1 MASSDDPKKPGARR
15 STVKPVRPGRDAVAG
30 RPVAERDGYV
40 TWELPEELLQV
51 LMEIGAHAF
60 SKTGDDK
67 VWSLNGDPV
76 YQALQRLVNGD
87 DARGWMG
94 HATELGLLPSPP
106 TAEAVARF
114 FRDTPGLDR
123 ARIGEFLS
131 EPDVANPGKFAFNGA
146 VRAAYA

>member
-30 RPVAERDGYV
+30 RPVAARDGYV
-40 TWELPEELLQV
+40 TWEIPEELLQV

-87 DARGWMG
+87 DAR
-94 HATELGLLPSPP
+94 AKDLYERLEKAYTRYAAPDRPPLGVFVLP
-106 TAEAVARF
+106 
-114 FRDTPGLDR
+114 
-123 ARIGEFLS
+123 
-131 EPDVANPGKFAFNGA
+131 
-146 VRAAYA
+146 